1 MQKEENTKSPD
12 ILILGYLKN
21 ELTDNETAELT
32 NWLRL
37 SSSNKRYFDE
47 YFEIWITSKSSL
59 KNPEYNFHEGFWK
72 FKQRIKG
79 PETQS
84 DKSDKYRLIKAIMK
98 YAAIIILAFSLGG
111 LIFHNKETKPAEQGG
126 LSFSELIV
134 PFGSRVLFT
143 LPDGTEVTLN
153 AGSRLK
159 YDNIFGI
166 TDRVV
171 NLEGEG
177 YFKVAKDSERP
188 FTVKT
193 SHISV
198 VALGTE
204 FNVRAYSE
212 NKTIETTLVEG
223 SLKIE
228 NIADDTGEEVI
239 VLKPNQK
246 VTYIKESSTIV
257 NETNKSKSD
266 LDNKSAP
273 EPVQKTLITPEL
285 VAEDVNIEP
294 IISWKENKW
303 IFEQKCLSQIAI
315 ELERKFDVKIVFESE
330 RLKTVRFTGTILA
343 EPIEQVLEVMSLSAP
358 ISYKLRG
365 RVVTLSEKKG
375 HDNLNKRLYNQ

>member
-12 ILILGYLKN
+12 FLIIGYLKK
-21 ELTDNETAELT
+21 ELSDNETTELI
-32 NWLRL
+32 NWLKL
-37 SSSNKRYFDE
+37 SDSNKRYFDE
-47 YFEIWITSKSSL
+47 LCEIWITSAASF

-72 FKQRIKG
+72 FKQKVKG
-79 PETQS
+79 SVSQTGNP
-84 DKSDKYRLIKAIMK
+84 DKFNFYKIVFK
-98 YAAIIILAFSLGG
+98 YAAIFILAFSLGG
-111 LIFHNKETKPAEQGG
+111 VIFHNIGIKPPKPKD
-126 LSFSELIV
+126 LNFSELIV

-159 YDNIFGI
+159 YDNIYGI
-166 TDRVV
+166 TDRIV

-204 FNVRAYSE
+204 FNVRAYSD

-228 NIADDTGEEVI
+228 NINNDPGEEVI
-239 VLKPNQK
+239 ILKPNQK
-246 VTYIKESSTIV
+246 VTYNKESSTIV
-257 NETNKSKSD
+257 DETIRSESD
-266 LDNKSAP
+266 PDNFIP
-273 EPVQKTLITPEL
+273 ETVQEAITTPEL
-285 VAEDVNIEP
+285 VTEDVNIEP
-294 IISWKENKW
+294 IISWKDNKW
-303 IFEQKCLSQIAI
+303 IFEQQCLSKIAV

-343 EPIEQVLEVMSLSAP
+343 EPIEQVLEVMSFSAP
-358 ISYKLRG
+358 ISYKLKG
-365 RVVTLSEKKG
+365 RVVTLSEKEGYDK
-375 HDNLNKRLYNQ
+375 LNKRLYNQ

>member
-47 YFEIWITSKSSL
+47 YCEIWITSKSSL

-177 YFKVAKDSERP
+177 YFNVAKDSERP

>member
-1 MQKEENTKSPD
+1 MQKEKNTKSPD

-21 ELTDNETAELT
+21 ELNNTETIELT

-47 YFEIWITSKSSL
+47 YCEIWITSKSSL

-79 PETQS
+79 AETQS
-84 DKSDKYRLIKAIMK
+84 DQMDKYRLIKAVMK

-111 LIFHNKETKPAEQGG
+111 LIFNNKDTEPVKQGD
-126 LSFSELIV
+126 LRFSELIV

-223 SLKIE
+223 SLRIE
-228 NIADDTGEEVI
+228 NIADDSGEEVL

-246 VTYIKESSTIV
+246 VTYIKESSAIV
-257 NETNKSKSD
+257 NETIKSKTE

-273 EPVQKTLITPEL
+273 EPVQKTLITPDL

-303 IFEQKCLSQIAI
+303 IFEQKCLSQIAL

-375 HDNLNKRLYNQ
+375 HDNLNKKLYNQ

>member
-47 YFEIWITSKSSL
+47 YCEIWITSKSSL

>member
-1 MQKEENTKSPD
+1 MQKEENAKSPD
-12 ILILGYLKN
+12 FLIIGYLKN
-21 ELTDNETAELT
+21 ELTDNETIELI
-32 NWLRL
+32 NWLKL
-37 SSSNKRYFDE
+37 SDSNKRYFDE
-47 YFEIWITSKSSL
+47 LCEIWITSRASF

-72 FKQRIKG
+72 FKQKIESSVPQTG
-79 PETQS
+79 EQ
-84 DKSDKYRLIKAIMK
+84 DKFRLYKIVFK
-98 YAAIIILAFSLGG
+98 YAAIFILAFSLGG
-111 LIFHNKETKPAEQGG
+111 VIFHNQGTRPSKQKD

-159 YDNIFGI
+159 YDNIYGI
-166 TDRVV
+166 ADRIV

-204 FNVRAYSE
+204 FNVRAYSD

-223 SLKIE
+223 SLRIE
-228 NIADDTGEEVI
+228 NINDDIGEGVI
-239 VLKPNQK
+239 MLKPNQK
-246 VTYIKESSTIV
+246 VTYIKENSTIV
-257 NETNKSKSD
+257 DKTITSESDKNDKPIAEPDNEIIK
-266 LDNKSAP
+266 
-273 EPVQKTLITPEL
+273 IPEL
-285 VAEDVNIEP
+285 VTEDVNIEP

-303 IFEQKCLSQIAI
+303 IFEQQCLSKIAV
-315 ELERKFDVKIVFESE
+315 ELERKFDVKIVFESD
-330 RLKTVRFTGTILA
+330 RLKRVRFTGTILA
-343 EPIEQVLEVMSLSAP
+343 EPIEQVLEVISFSAP
-358 ISYKLRG
+358 ISYKLKG

-375 HDNLNKRLYNQ
+375 YDKLNERLYNK

>member
-1 MQKEENTKSPD
+1 MQTENNKSPD
-12 ILILGYLKN
+12 NLIIGYLKK
-21 ELTDNETAELT
+21 ELSDNETIELI
-32 NWLRL
+32 NWLKL
-37 SSSNKRYFDE
+37 SDKNKRHFDE
-47 YFEIWITSKSSL
+47 LCEIWVTSRASL
-59 KNPEYNFHEGFWK
+59 RNPEYNFHVGFWK
-72 FKQRIKG
+72 FKQRIKVTLTKTG
-79 PETQS
+79 NQ
-84 DKSDKYRLIKAIMK
+84 DKFRLLKTVSK
-98 YAAIIILAFSLGG
+98 YAAIFILAFSLGA
-111 LIFHNKETKPAEQGG
+111 LFFHSKDNKPNKQNELTY
-126 LSFSELIV
+126 SELFV

-166 TDRVV
+166 SDRIV

-177 YFKVAKDSERP
+177 YFKVAKNSEQP

-204 FNVRAYSE
+204 FNVRAYSD

-223 SLKIE
+223 SLRIE
-228 NIADDTGEEVI
+228 NISDDPGEEVL

-246 VTYIKESSTIV
+246 VTFIKESSEIVDETI
-257 NETNKSKSD
+257 KSESTS
-266 LDNKSAP
+266 DNKSAP
-273 EPVQKTLITPEL
+273 EPVQKVLITSDL

-303 IFEQKCLSQIAI
+303 IFEQKCLSQIAL
-315 ELERKFDVKIVFESE
+315 ELERKFDVKIVFDSE

-358 ISYKLRG
+358 INYKLKG